1 MCCTK
6 KYYEPNIYVT
16 NRCVAP
22 KIRRT
27 NWCMYVMNRSNA
39 PKNEMNQLCI
49 LYIYVYY
56 MNRCFATTKIWWINI
71 LWTDVL
77 HLKLQSCTFF
87 SKFANFATFAQSAQV
102 CLFCTI
108 SSTFAQVFKF
118 AQSAQLSI
126 FALFSCPE
134 QLNRTHCPSGTTKGT
149 FTFDITDWPKR
160 PVTFETFDQS
170 DEETWPDNFLTML
183 NFFLN
188 FFGLF

>member
-1 MCCTK
+1 M
-6 KYYEPNIYVT
+6 
-16 NRCVAP
+16 NRC
-22 KIRRT
+22 I
-27 NWCMYVMNRSNA
+27 A
-39 PKNEMNQLCI
+39 PKNMTNQIFI
-49 LYIYVYY
+49 LRTDVLHQKYDEPNDVCMLWTDLMHQKMRWTNYVYY
-56 MNRCFATTKIWWINI
+56 EQMFCNKKILWIKI

-134 QLNRTHCPSGTTKGT
+134 QLNRTHCPSGTTKG
-149 FTFDITDWPKR
+149 KR
-160 PVTFETFDQS
+160 QRQRHFENTSLEQS
-170 DEETWPDNFLTML
+170 
-183 NFFLN
+183 
-188 FFGLF
+188 

>member
-6 KYYEPNIYVT
+6 KYDEPNIVWTDVLHQKIWRTKYNM
-16 NRCVAP
+16 NRC
-22 KIRRT
+22 I
-27 NWCMYVMNRSNA
+27 A
-39 PKNEMNQLCI
+39 PKNMTNQIFI
-49 LYIYVYY
+49 LRTDVLHQKYDEPNDVCMLWTDLMHQKMRWTNYVYY
-56 MNRCFATTKIWWINI
+56 EQMFCNKKIWWIKI

-87 SKFANFATFAQSAQV
+87 SKFANFATFAQFAQV

-149 FTFDITDWPKR
+149 FTFDITDWP
-160 PVTFETFDQS
+160 
-170 DEETWPDNFLTML
+170 
-183 NFFLN
+183 
-188 FFGLF
+188 